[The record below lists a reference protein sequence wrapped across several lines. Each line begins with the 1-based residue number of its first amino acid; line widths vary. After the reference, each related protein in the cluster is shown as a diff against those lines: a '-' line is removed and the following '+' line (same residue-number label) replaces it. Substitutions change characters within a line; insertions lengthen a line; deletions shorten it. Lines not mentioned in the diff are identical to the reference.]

1 MLTTNGSLAVEAGVD
16 RFGDDRVRVR
26 RLLGHASDR
35 SFEDGALVGA
45 HGGSVATAATGRFTG
60 ISHLDEAL
68 RGLSWSN
75 ATKECPLRDGAGTV
89 STSGAS
95 LEGGWIAPEQGHC
108 LQPRMH
114 PELSQEVL
122 HVAPHGRG

>member
-45 HGGSVATAATGRFTG
+45 HGGSVATASDRALHRHLPLGRSIEG
-60 ISHLDEAL
+60 IVLEQRHKRVPPPRWGRNGVDLRRFAG
-68 RGLSWSN
+68 RGLDR
-75 ATKECPLRDGAGTV
+75 A
-89 STSGAS
+89 
-95 LEGGWIAPEQGHC
+95 
-108 LQPRMH
+108 
-114 PELSQEVL
+114 
-122 HVAPHGRG
+122 